1 MTLPTRTKFI
11 YYNHM
16 GLLKDFKNFA
26 MRGNVIDI
34 AIGMVIGAAF
44 QSIVNS
50 LVADILMPPLGMLLN
65 GVDFVHLKIQLND
78 EVAINYG
85 KFIQSVVS
93 FIIVAF
99 AIFMMIKIMNA
110 MRKKELEKP
119 AEPAA
124 KSDEVLLLTEI
135 RDLLKK

>member
-1 MTLPTRTKFI
+1 
-11 YYNHM
+11 M

-34 AIGMVIGAAF
+34 AVGMVIGAAF

-65 GVDFVHLKIQLND
+65 GVDFIHLKIQLND
-78 EVAINYG
+78 DVSINYG
-85 KFIQSVVS
+85 KFIQSIVS

-99 AIFMMIKIMNA
+99 AIFMMIKMMNA
-110 MRKKELEKP
+110 LRKKELEKP